1 MVYVVERYLPGL
13 NGGELL
19 RGLHQLQQ
27 STLQH
32 VGDTSAVR
40 YLGSTIVIG
49 DDACYCHFEAS
60 SPAAVIDA
68 NRLVGLPVDRIV
80 AVVTVSPTKG
90 EHR

>member
-19 RGLHQLQQ
+19 RLLHKLQQ

-32 VGDTSAVR
+32 AGDTSAVR

-49 DDACYCHFEAS
+49 DDACHCHFEAS
-60 SPAAVIDA
+60 VAGRRDRRQPSRRP
-68 NRLVGLPVDRIV
+68 PVDRIV
-80 AVVTVSPTKG
+80 AAISVTPTKG
-90 EHR
+90 QHQ

>member
-1 MVYVVERYLPGL
+1 MVYIVERYLPGL

-19 RGLHQLQQ
+19 RGLHQ
-27 STLQH
+27 STHQH
-32 VGDTSAVR
+32 AGDNSAAR

-68 NRLVGLPVDRIV
+68 NRFVGLPVDRIV
-80 AVVTVSPTKG
+80 AVVTVTPSTG

>member
-13 NGGELL
+13 DGGDLL
-19 RGLHQLQQ
+19 RRLHQLQQ
-27 STLQH
+27 STLQLA
-32 VGDTSAVR
+32 GDTSVVR

-49 DDACYCHFEAS
+49 DDACHCHFEAS

-80 AVVTVSPTKG
+80 AAISVSPTKG
-90 EHR
+90 EHQ